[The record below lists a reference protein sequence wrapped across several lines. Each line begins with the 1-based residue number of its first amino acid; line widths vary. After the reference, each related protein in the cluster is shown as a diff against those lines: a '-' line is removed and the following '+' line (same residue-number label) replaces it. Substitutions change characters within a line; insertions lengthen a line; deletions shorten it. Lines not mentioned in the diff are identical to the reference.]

1 MLVDLHAAL
10 RSYPRELPLLAANDI
25 RRGLESLDGAGDVLS
40 EPEVARLCAA
50 AAGLRPFMEAPGD
63 VQPLHGDA
71 HPGNVIATREGLVWI
86 DFEDAC
92 LGPVEWDLATMMDAG
107 AIGPRHRPDPDV
119 PARCRELRALQI
131 ALAMVALHD
140 DLGDLDGWDAGIRAM
155 LAALRA

>member
-1 MLVDLHAAL
+1 MRAAE
-10 RSYPRELPLLAANDI
+10 R
-25 RRGLESLDGAGDVLS
+25 
-40 EPEVARLCAA
+40 
-50 AAGLRPFMEAPGD
+50 LRPFMEAPGH

-119 PARCRELRALQI
+119 LARCRELRALQI

-140 DLGDLDGWDAGIRAM
+140 DLGDVDGWDAGIRAM

>member
-10 RSYPRELPLLAANDI
+10 RSYPGELPLLAANDI

-50 AAGLRPFMEAPGD
+50 AEGLRPFMEAPGD

-71 HPGNVIATREGLVWI
+71 HPGNVIATREGLAWI

-92 LGPVEWDLATMMDAG
+92 LGPVECDLATMMDAG
-107 AIGPRHRPDPDV
+107 ASARATGPTPTCWPAAASSARSRSRSRWSRSTTTSATSAAGTRGS
-119 PARCRELRALQI
+119 ARCSRR
-131 ALAMVALHD
+131 
-140 DLGDLDGWDAGIRAM
+140 
-155 LAALRA
+155 